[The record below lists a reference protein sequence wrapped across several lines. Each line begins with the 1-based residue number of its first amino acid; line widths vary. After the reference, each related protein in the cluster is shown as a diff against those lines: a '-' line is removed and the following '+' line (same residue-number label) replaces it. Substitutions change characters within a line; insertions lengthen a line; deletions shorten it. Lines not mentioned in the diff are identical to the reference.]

1 MLWFQLSPNT
11 VRSRVEQGPSGRSA
25 IWRRRRSS
33 SPLRAEIGISVYRP
47 TSIPRQCLCC
57 SPETLLSYRHC
68 HSLVLRS
75 PQVVPTWCR
84 LQGSKVL
91 VVCPRYE
98 CLLCSRAATVS
109 PRSAFVRAIL
119 PLLIIAPGENASRP
133 FELRHCHASGQSG
146 HKYCFVNRDHLLNI
160 GY

>member
-11 VRSRVEQGPSGRSA
+11 VRSRVEQGPGGRSA

-75 PQVVPTWCR
+75 PQVLPTWCR

-91 VVCPRYE
+91 VVCPVTNVSCVAEQPQLALDRRSHGLF
-98 CLLCSRAATVS
+98 CL
-109 PRSAFVRAIL
+109 
-119 PLLIIAPGENASRP
+119 
-133 FELRHCHASGQSG
+133 
-146 HKYCFVNRDHLLNI
+146 Y
-160 GY
+160 

>member
-47 TSIPRQCLCC
+47 TSIPTQCLCC

-75 PQVVPTWCR
+75 PQVLPTWC
-84 LQGSKVL
+84 
-91 VVCPRYE
+91 VVFREAKYSSFAPVTNVSCVAEQPQLALDRRSHGLF
-98 CLLCSRAATVS
+98 CL
-109 PRSAFVRAIL
+109 
-119 PLLIIAPGENASRP
+119 
-133 FELRHCHASGQSG
+133 
-146 HKYCFVNRDHLLNI
+146 Y
-160 GY
+160 